1 MLAAMTSGRGGGIV
15 DAMLDLDLDT
25 DLEPELD
32 HKRLEAVRVH
42 EWRAQQLRRLGLPYR
57 LADAFAAHVDWHEVD
72 ALVARGCPLSLA
84 LDIAR

>member
-1 MLAAMTSGRGGGIV
+1 MPSGPERVIV

-32 HKRLEAVRVH
+32 HRRFEAARVH
-42 EWRAQQLRRLGLPYR
+42 EWRAQQLQRLGLPYR